1 MNPDPLFVVNPKVP
15 CKYCKD
21 KSFPKDFK
29 CSVCHGTGATPVNL
43 NGLWAPS
50 AGFLVCGG
58 PSINK
63 IHFDKLRERG
73 IVSLAVNNVA
83 GHVPVTA
90 FCFSDPQSK
99 FHHGLFLDPKMITFS
114 PIAKLKKRVR
124 AKLEDGT
131 FQSLKT
137 RVRNCP
143 STFGF
148 DRKTTFNAK
157 TFLTTE
163 HAHWGRGG
171 KQTSDDKP
179 FTCLCTM
186 LLGIRL
192 MHYLGC
198 SRVYLLG
205 VDFKRTEEAQ
215 YSFNQQAGV
224 RNGRYSNENAMLAE
238 LKPYFDKEGFKLFNC
253 NPESGCDVFPKVSF
267 EDAFEDCKGAVPNEP
282 FDMADWYNKGI
293 AEEQEKMHPELM
305 DYKEMVAKQRAARK
319 AK

>member
-1 MNPDPLFVVNPKVP
+1 MKPDPLFVVNPKIP
-15 CKYCKD
+15 CKYCQNVAN
-21 KSFPKDFK
+21 PPEK
-29 CSVCHGTGATPVNL
+29 CNVCKGSGATPVNIG
-43 NGLWAPS
+43 GLWSPS

-63 IHFDKLRERG
+63 LPFEKLRERG

-99 FHHGLFLDPKMITFS
+99 FHHGALLDPKMITFA
-114 PIAKLKKRVR
+114 PIGKLKKRIR
-124 AKLEDGT
+124 AKFPDGS
-131 FQSLKT
+131 FRSLKT
-137 RVRNCP
+137 RVKNCP
-143 STFGF
+143 STFAF
-148 DRKTTFNAK
+148 DRKTTFDAK
-157 TFLTTE
+157 TFLTSE

-205 VDFKRTEEAQ
+205 VDFKRTEAEQ
-215 YSFNQQAGV
+215 YSFSQQAGI
-224 RNGRYSNENAMLAE
+224 RNGRYSHENAMLAE
-238 LKPYFDKEGFKLFNC
+238 LKPYFDKDGFSLFNC
-253 NPESGCDVFPKVSF
+253 NPESECDVFPKVSF
-267 EDAFEDCKGAVPNEP
+267 ESAFEDCKGAVPDEP
-282 FDMADWYNKGI
+282 FDMSDWYSKGI
-293 AEEQEKMHPELM
+293 AEEQSAMYPDLVEYDEL
-305 DYKEMVAKQRAARK
+305 VAIQRAARK
-319 AK
+319 GK